1 MRKICMT
8 CGKTE
13 TVEPQTNEEVTHGMC
28 SEFCASV
35 YRIWTRRC
43 GKDCGGSLTDFY
55 LEAKRVMAVHAC
67 KNSQSNRGEEKSVPS
82 WHAMLAPN

>member
-13 TVEPQTNEEVTHGMC
+13 NVEPKTNDEVTHGMC

-35 YRIWTRRC
+35 YRIWTQRC
-43 GKDCGGSLTDFY
+43 GKDRGASLTEFY
-55 LEAKRVMAVHAC
+55 QEAKRVSAQ
-67 KNSQSNRGEEKSVPS
+67 KSQNSQTGLAEEKSAPS
-82 WHAMLAPN
+82 WHAMLEPN